1 MGNFV
6 EKVAMLFLLAMI
18 FFLSLVLLTFLDY
31 TGFVQLRDR
40 IPEGLRSNVMVAEY
54 IRQAELNA
62 LTPKDQEAVVLQ
74 RKKEYVE
81 TLLQEMRLESLKI
94 SEEKEKLEF
103 LFRELEQEKTALQQ
117 QRELFDKEVADYE
130 KQRSIRQ
137 DEDYEKRLENLSGTY
152 SKMEPTKAAELL
164 NAMPPE
170 ESIAVLKRLKPKSLA
185 LILENMA
192 DQDASKFVELLQSP
206 AKE

>member
-1 MGNFV
+1 MGKFV
-6 EKVAMLFLLAMI
+6 ERVAMLFLLAMI
-18 FFLSLVLLTFLDY
+18 FLLLMVLMTFLDY
-31 TGFVQLRDR
+31 AGFVQLRDR
-40 IPEGLRSNVMVAEY
+40 IPESLRSNTLVAEY

-62 LTPKDQEAVVLQ
+62 LTPKDQEAVLLQ

-81 TLLQEMRLESLKI
+81 TLLKEMRLESLKI
-94 SEEKEKLEF
+94 SEEKEKLEL
-103 LFRELEQEKTALQQ
+103 LFRELEQEKTALLQKK
-117 QRELFDKEVADYE
+117 ESFDKEVADYE

-152 SKMEPTKAAELL
+152 AKMEPAKAAELL
-164 NAMPPE
+164 NAMPPT
-170 ESIAVLKRLKPKSLA
+170 ESIAVLKRLKPKNLA

-192 DQDASKFVELLQSP
+192 DQEASKFVELLQSP